1 MKECCMQPEQSFVAM
16 NSSDMQ
22 IITFIA
28 MFMPSAVA
36 DISVTVL
43 CAANQPFYYL
53 VFPRRRY
60 VLASSVLESQIS
72 YHIQH
77 FVMPI

>member
-1 MKECCMQPEQSFVAM
+1 MKECCMQLEQSFVAM

-43 CAANQPFYYL
+43 SANQPFY
-53 VFPRRRY
+53 
-60 VLASSVLESQIS
+60 
-72 YHIQH
+72 
-77 FVMPI
+77 